1 MAISASETAARPAPP
16 PSAQPVAIISG
27 GSRGLGLALVERF
40 LEGHR
45 VATFSRSR
53 SDELD
58 ALIADAP
65 PETALW
71 RSLNHA
77 DPSAT
82 SGFIRE
88 VFSRWGRIDVLVNN
102 AGVAADGV
110 LPLMRFA
117 EIDQM
122 ISVNLTASV
131 WLAHQCTRMM
141 LMQGGGGSIV
151 NISSVNAL
159 RGHRGVSVYSA
170 TKAALDGF
178 TRSLA
183 KELGEKN
190 IRVNAVA
197 PGYFESQ
204 MVNHLGQ
211 DAKARIIRRT
221 PLRRLAT
228 VDDVVNVVSFLC
240 SPAASFITGETIA
253 VDGGL
258 TC

>member
-58 ALIADAP
+58 ALVADAL

-77 DPSAT
+77 DPTAASD
-82 SGFIRE
+82 FIRE

-102 AGVAADGV
+102 AGVATDGV
-110 LPLMRFA
+110 LPLMRYA

-141 LMQGGGGSIV
+141 LLQGRGGSIV